1 MIYALLRA
9 VAGVALRWY
18 YRGIQID
25 GIDRI
30 PRQRPLLLVVNH
42 PNALVDALLVGW
54 IVPRRVVITAKAT
67 LFTNRLGGWL
77 LRRLGVVPLQRASDV
92 ANGTSGPNGANGPS
106 VLDPSRNR
114 ASFRAVI
121 DALTERGVVL
131 IFPEGKSHDE
141 PALAPLKSGAARLAL
156 DASEHPLARELAVVP
171 IGLVF
176 ERKDAPRTRVLVQV
190 GEPILVVEW
199 RGAAARP
206 TPDALTREIDA
217 RLRAVTLN
225 YATAD
230 DAARAVRLAAV
241 IAALF
246 DEVPPIGA
254 VGRGLSV
261 ESGIARR
268 IEALSTRLAAADA
281 ELRARADSLV
291 RRLDAT
297 ERVASK
303 HGILLE
309 DVGISLDGA
318 SGARFVLREGWL
330 LMLGAPAAAW
340 GRINHWLP
348 FRAARA
354 VAMRSVES
362 AADPAMRTLVA
373 GTAFVVLAYAV
384 QTLIVGFITGPVV
397 ALAYLASLPIA
408 AEINFALSDRLRR
421 AAQRA
426 RAFRRFRRDPALQR
440 RLLRKLEQL
449 RADIVDFDRALADSV
464 ATTDAGQRAASVR

>member
-25 GIDRI
+25 GIERI

-54 IVPRRVVITAKAT
+54 IVPRRVLITAKAT
-67 LFTNRLGGWL
+67 LFSNPAAAWM
-77 LRRLGVVPLQRASDV
+77 LRRVGVVPLQRAADL
-92 ANGTSGPNGANGPS
+92 ANASSA
-106 VLDPSRNR
+106 LDPSRNR
-114 ASFRAVI
+114 ATFRAVI
-121 DALTERGVVL
+121 DALARRGVVL

-141 PALAPLKSGAARLAL
+141 PALAPLKSGAARMAL
-156 DASEHPLARELAVVP
+156 DAVENPPARELAVVP

-190 GEPILVVEW
+190 GEPILVDEW
-199 RGAAARP
+199 RHAVDRP
-206 TPDALTREIDA
+206 TPEALTREIDA

-230 DAARAVRLAAV
+230 DAARAVRLATV

-261 ESGIARR
+261 ESGNARR
-268 IEALSTRLAAADA
+268 IDAIATRLPAADA
-281 ELRARADSLV
+281 TLRARADSLV

-297 ERVASK
+297 EHVASK

-309 DVGISLDGA
+309 DLGISLDNTNA
-318 SGARFVLREGWL
+318 ARFIVREGWL
-330 LMLGAPAAAW
+330 LTLGAPLVAW
-340 GRINHWLP
+340 GRLNHWLP

-373 GTAFVVLAYAV
+373 GSAFVLAAYIV
-384 QTLIVGFITGPVV
+384 QTLIFGLIKGPVV
-397 ALAYLASLPIA
+397 ALAYLASLPVA
-408 AEINFALSDRLRR
+408 AEINFALSDRMRR

-426 RAFRRFRRDPALQR
+426 RAFRRFRRDPALQQ
-440 RLLRKLEQL
+440 RLLRELEQL
-449 RADIVDFDRALADSV
+449 RADIVDFDRALADS
-464 ATTDAGQRAASVR
+464 AALPSHTPRAVSIR

>member
-1 MIYALLRA
+1 
-9 VAGVALRWY
+9 
-18 YRGIQID
+18 
-25 GIDRI
+25 
-30 PRQRPLLLVVNH
+30 
-42 PNALVDALLVGW
+42 
-54 IVPRRVVITAKAT
+54 
-67 LFTNRLGGWL
+67 
-77 LRRLGVVPLQRASDV
+77 VVPLQRASDV
-92 ANGTSGPNGANGPS
+92 VNGPS

-114 ASFRAVI
+114 ATFRAVI
-121 DALTERGVVL
+121 DALARRGVVL

-141 PALAPLKSGAARLAL
+141 PALAPLKSGAARMAL
-156 DASEHPLARELAVVP
+156 DAVENPLAGELAVVP

-176 ERKDAPRTRVLVQV
+176 ERKDAPRTRVLVQI
-190 GEPILVVEW
+190 GEPILVDDW
-199 RGAAARP
+199 RRATDRP

-268 IEALSTRLAAADA
+268 IDALATRLPAADA
-281 ELRARADSLV
+281 ALRTRADSLA

-297 ERVASK
+297 EHVASK

-309 DVGISLDGA
+309 DVGIALDSA
-318 SGARFVLREGWL
+318 NGARFVLREGWL
-330 LMLGAPAAAW
+330 LMLGAPFVVW

-348 FRAARA
+348 FRAARV

-373 GTAFVVLAYAV
+373 GAAFVLLAYVV
-384 QTLIVGFITGPVV
+384 QTLIVGFIAGPIV
-397 ALAYLASLPIA
+397 ALTYLASLPIA
-408 AEINFALSDRLRR
+408 AEINFALSDRMRR

-440 RLLRKLEQL
+440 RLLRELEQL
-449 RADIVDFDRALADSV
+449 RADIVDFDRALAASP
-464 ATTDAGQRAASVR
+464 ATTSAGPQAVSVR